1 MLLLSSI
8 LETLEG
14 AVAEWT
20 LAMLWIE
27 NKLAPQDP
35 RFVQG
40 GPSLGHLKKN
50 CRGCTG
56 FGMKAELKMSVTAYK
71 NTSTTLTNKGLRLK
85 KAH

>member
-1 MLLLSSI
+1 MLSLSSI

-40 GPSLGHLKKN
+40 APSLGHLKKY
-50 CRGCTG
+50 CGGCTS
-56 FGMKAELKMSVTAYK
+56 FGMKAWAQTETDSKYK
-71 NTSTTLTNKGLRLK
+71 HKQNKVLGLI
-85 KAH
+85 KAR